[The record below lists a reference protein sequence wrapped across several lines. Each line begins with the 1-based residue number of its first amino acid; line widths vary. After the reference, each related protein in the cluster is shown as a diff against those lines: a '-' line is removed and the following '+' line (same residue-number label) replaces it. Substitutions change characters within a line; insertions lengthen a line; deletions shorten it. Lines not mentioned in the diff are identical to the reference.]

1 MKVYKF
7 GGASIKDAASVR
19 NLLPIV
25 NNFDENL
32 IIVIS
37 AMGKITDA
45 LVDLAENWFYD
56 NEKID
61 IIEEKLLEIKK
72 FHFEITNELIID
84 KNNPIFK
91 TNENVFTFIF
101 SKMMSMPSLDFD
113 FEYDQIVPYGEIL
126 SSGIVSAF
134 FNQEGVV
141 NRWVDIGSCLKTES
155 YFRDAHVDWELT
167 DKLCHKVLNFERE
180 QIYVTQGFVGSTVR
194 NLRTTLGREGS
205 DFTGAILAYVL
216 DAECLTIW
224 KDVEGVFNADPKYF
238 SSPKKLPAISYHEAI
253 ELAYYGA
260 NVIHPKTLKPLQ
272 NKNIPLFVKT
282 FLNPS
287 AEGTVIKNFDS
298 ILKLVPIYIFKR
310 NQILVSISPKNFSF
324 IVEENI
330 SKIFSKLAELR
341 ISANLMQN
349 SAISFSICA
358 DFDKVKFDTFI
369 NSLKNDFIVKYNT
382 DLELITIRHYTKEAI
397 ESQINDKTVYIQQK
411 SRNTA
416 RFVVK

>member
-7 GGASIKDAASVR
+7 GGASIKNAESVR
-19 NLLPIV
+19 NLLPILKNV
-25 NNFDENL
+25 DEKL

-37 AMGKITDA
+37 AMGKITDS
-45 LVDLAENWFYD
+45 LVELAEIWFYE
-56 NEKID
+56 NENIEK
-61 IIEEKLLEIKK
+61 IEEKLNTIKD
-72 FHFEITNELIID
+72 FHIQITNELILD
-84 KNNPIFK
+84 KKNLIFK
-91 TNENVFTFIF
+91 TNENIFTFMF

-113 FEYDQIVPYGEIL
+113 FEYDQIVPFGEIL

-134 FNQEGVV
+134 FNQEGIS

-205 DFTGAILAYVL
+205 DFTGAVLSYIL
-216 DAECLTIW
+216 DAESLTVW
-224 KDVEGVFNADPKYF
+224 KDVEGIFNADPKYF
-238 SSPKKLPAISYHEAI
+238 KNPVKLNAISYHEAI

-272 NKNIPLFVKT
+272 NKNIPLYVKT
-282 FLNPS
+282 FLNPQI
-287 AEGTVIKNFDS
+287 EGTLIKNFDHV
-298 ILKLVPIYIFKR
+298 LKLVPIYIFKR

-324 IVEENI
+324 IVEENM
-330 SKIFSKLAELR
+330 SRIFAKLAELR
-341 ISANLMQN
+341 IKANLMQN

-358 DFDKVKFDTFI
+358 DYDKVKFETFI
-369 NSLKNDFIVKYNT
+369 DSLKNDFVVKYNT

-397 ESQINDKTVYIQQK
+397 DSQIDRRTIYIQQK
-411 SRNTA
+411 SRNTV
-416 RFVVK
+416 RFIVK

>member
-7 GGASIKDAASVR
+7 GGASIKNAESVR
-19 NLLPIV
+19 NLLPILKNV
-25 NNFDENL
+25 DEKL

-37 AMGKITDA
+37 AMGKITDS
-45 LVDLAENWFYD
+45 LVELAEIWFYE
-56 NEKID
+56 NENIEK
-61 IIEEKLLEIKK
+61 IEEKLNTIKD
-72 FHFEITNELIID
+72 FHIQITDELILD
-84 KNNPIFK
+84 KKNLIFK
-91 TNENVFTFIF
+91 TNENIFTFMF

-134 FNQEGVV
+134 FNQEGIS

-205 DFTGAILAYVL
+205 DFTGAVLSYIL
-216 DAECLTIW
+216 DAESLTVW
-224 KDVEGVFNADPKYF
+224 KDVEGIFNADPKYF
-238 SSPKKLPAISYHEAI
+238 KNPVKLNAISYHEAI

-272 NKNIPLFVKT
+272 NKNIPLYVKT
-282 FLNPS
+282 FLNPEI
-287 AEGTVIKNFDS
+287 EGTLIKNFDYV
-298 ILKLVPIYIFKR
+298 LKLVPIYIFKR

-324 IVEENI
+324 IVEENM
-330 SKIFSKLAELR
+330 SRIFAKLAELR
-341 ISANLMQN
+341 IKANLMQN

-358 DFDKVKFDTFI
+358 DYDKVKFETFI
-369 NSLKNDFIVKYNT
+369 DSLKNDFVVKYNT
-382 DLELITIRHYTKEAI
+382 DLELITIRHYTKEAVD
-397 ESQINDKTVYIQQK
+397 SQINGRSVYIQQK